1 MSKKDIRNWSP
12 DVGELPKGAEGSI
25 MYRIDTTLDEPVRTS
40 VLCGK
45 CGELTWS
52 DGKRPQIFT
61 CPGCDTLLWDN
72 PEDDEEEESM
82 VSLDELDAYPTA
94 EEE

>member
-1 MSKKDIRNWSP
+1 
-12 DVGELPKGAEGSI
+12 
-25 MYRIDTTLDEPVRTS
+25 
-40 VLCGK
+40 
-45 CGELTWS
+45 
-52 DGKRPQIFT
+52 
-61 CPGCDTLLWDN
+61 LWDN